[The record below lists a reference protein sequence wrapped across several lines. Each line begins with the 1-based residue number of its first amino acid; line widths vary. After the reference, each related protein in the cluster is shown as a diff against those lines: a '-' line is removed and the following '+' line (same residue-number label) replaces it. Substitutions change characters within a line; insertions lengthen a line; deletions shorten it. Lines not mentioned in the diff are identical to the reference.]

1 MSNRNFRGR
10 VFHYSN
16 DCGWV
21 YGDFHKMYDG
31 SLYHYITQLPDLDK
45 DYQTSYYNVLADTIT
60 QSTGLKDK
68 NEKEIFEGDIVKH
81 KFRRIWQ
88 TKEHISTV
96 IWCQEYCCYYLFD
109 GISNHRMRD
118 DMVYEIVGNFYD
130 NKKDVKGWYEP
141 IKKQNY
147 VAPPLNNSVDD
158 LPF

>member
-1 MSNRNFRGR
+1 MMNRNYRGR

-31 SLYHYITQLPDLDK
+31 SLYHYITTLPDLDK
-45 DYQTSYYNVLADTIT
+45 DWQTSYYNVVADTIT

-68 NEKEIFEGDIVKH
+68 DGKEIFEGDIVKH

-96 IWCQEYCCYYLFD
+96 VWCQEYCCYYLFD
-109 GISNHRMRD
+109 GICNHRMRD
-118 DMVYEIVGNFYD
+118 DMVYEIIGNFFD
-130 NKKDVKGWYEP
+130 NKDLVKGYPPCPKVEP
-141 IKKQNY
+141 LITNKSSSN
-147 VAPPLNNSVDD
+147 D

>member
-1 MSNRNFRGR
+1 MSNRIYRGR

-31 SLYHYITQLPDLDK
+31 SLYHYITTLPDLDK
-45 DYQTSYYNVLADTIT
+45 DWQTSYYNVVADTIT

-68 NEKEIFEGDIVKH
+68 NGKEIFEGDIVKH

-88 TKEHISTV
+88 TQEHTSTV
-96 IWCQEYCCYYLFD
+96 VWCQEYCCYYLFD
-109 GISNHRMRD
+109 GICNHRMRD
-118 DMVYEIVGNFYD
+118 DMVYEIVGNFFD
-130 NKKDVKGWYEP
+130 NKDLVKGYPPCPKVEP
-141 IKKQNY
+141 SITNK
-147 VAPPLNNSVDD
+147 NSADE